1 MEAGDGR
8 RAQTVYLKPKK
19 KVPAPALASLTRP
32 PHPPLFLKFGSIPV
46 LLALEGPGRQQ
57 PNALQRSL
65 PGPLCHHNQQRLPLS
80 LSAGQF

>member
-32 PHPPLFLKFGSIPV
+32 PHPHFSSSSAPFLSSWLWKSQ
-46 LLALEGPGRQQ
+46 ADS
-57 PNALQRSL
+57 SL
-65 PGPLCHHNQQRLPLS
+65 TLS
-80 LSAGQF
+80 RGAFLGLSAITTSRGSSCL